1 MSAILKKM
9 LRKLKQR
16 SGQNLMD
23 YGLILAL
30 IGIVTVLVLHGIGS
44 KVNNSLSSVNTG
56 FP

>member
-30 IGIVTVLVLHGIGS
+30 IGIVTVLVLHGNGS